1 MKFILICSLFFS
13 TSAFAAT
20 NDYANLPFLD
30 QNIEFGVGLTYSKLE
45 ANSDVGNYFLL
56 SQANPRFE
64 INYSSPIIELY
75 RHKFTGA
82 YVHEIFRPENP
93 SLVIKMREPQGSFY
107 LSWQPMWYNES
118 QLFVKY
124 FKFALKNSSVP
135 SELPDPFNVNGDI
148 ANRYSLEAGVGFT
161 WYALTVSKFPLGLD
175 AEILYSQTLFDH
187 SKITYYNGYTY
198 RFGIDFE
205 FKKRSLFSGWGF
217 RAFYEFEE
225 VKNEYSHTVDKEI
238 GVILNKAFT
247 F

>member
-1 MKFILICSLFFS
+1 MFFS
-13 TSAFAAT
+13 LKVFSAT

-30 QNIEFGVGLTYSKLE
+30 QNIKFGIGMTYSKLE

-56 SQANPRFE
+56 SQANPRIE
-64 INYSSPIIELY
+64 MSYSTAIIDLY
-75 RHKFTGA
+75 RHKFTAA
-82 YVHEIFRPENP
+82 YLQEVFRTENP
-93 SLVIKMREPQGSFY
+93 SLVIKTIEPQGSVY

-124 FKFALKNSSVP
+124 FKFAFKNSSVA
-135 SELPDPFNVNGDI
+135 SELPDTFNIVGDI
-148 ANRYSLEAGVGFT
+148 ANRYALEAGVGFT

-187 SKITYYNGYTY
+187 SKVSIYNGFAY
-198 RFGIDFE
+198 RFGLDFE
-205 FKKRSLFSGWGF
+205 FKKRTLFSGWGF

-225 VKNEYSHTVDKEI
+225 IKNQYSQSVNKQI